1 MLGRDRELVET
12 LLQERSAGLRRTR
25 VAMRYRAL
33 DAADAPSL
41 DDPLDV
47 PEETG
52 PTGRCTD
59 CGGVIPAGRL
69 RAIPGAVRCAAC
81 QLEHESHTV

>member
-1 MLGRDRELVET
+1 LLGRDRELVEA

-33 DAADAPSL
+33 DADAPSL
-41 DDPLDV
+41 DDPLKV
-47 PEETG
+47 PEEVA

-59 CGGVIPAGRL
+59 CGGVILAGRL
-69 RAIPGAVRCAAC
+69 RAIPGAVRCASC

>member
-12 LLQERSAGLRRTR
+12 LLRERSEGLRRTR

-33 DAADAPSL
+33 DPSGEVL
-41 DDPLDV
+41 DDPLPV
-47 PEETG
+47 AEEAV
-52 PTGRCTD
+52 PTGSCVD
-59 CGGVIPAGRL
+59 CGGAIPSGRL
-69 RAIPGAVRCAAC
+69 KAIPGAVRCAGC